1 MLFSQQVFL
10 VAGLSRSG
18 VSAAEF
24 LLSRGAKV
32 YAYDD
37 AEGESVQKAIAS
49 LSGQGCRIVHREE
62 LSERAKECDILVLSP
77 GIPIDHPLARFFRTH
92 GKRVTGEIGRASC
105 RERV

>member
-24 LLSRGAKV
+24 LLSRGAKL

-37 AEGESVQKAIAS
+37 AEGGK
-49 LSGQGCRIVHREE
+49 
-62 LSERAKECDILVLSP
+62 RAKSDR
-77 GIPIDHPLARFFRTH
+77 LALRTGLPH
-92 GKRVTGEIGRASC
+92 RT
-105 RERV
+105 

>member
-37 AEGESVQKAIAS
+37 AEGESVQKAIVS
-49 LSGQGCRIVHREE
+49 LSEQGCRIVHREE
-62 LSERAKECDILVLSP
+62 LS
-77 GIPIDHPLARFFRTH
+77 
-92 GKRVTGEIGRASC
+92 
-105 RERV
+105 